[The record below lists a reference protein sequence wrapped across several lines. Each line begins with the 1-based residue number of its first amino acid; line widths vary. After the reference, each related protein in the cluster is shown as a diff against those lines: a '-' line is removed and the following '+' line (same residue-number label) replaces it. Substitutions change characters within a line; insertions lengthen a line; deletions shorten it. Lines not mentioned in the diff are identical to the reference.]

1 MTPNA
6 KRLRQEALELPE
18 RDRLELAAELLASVA
33 PEGEEI
39 SQEEWDRLWLAE
51 ADRRWDEIA
60 EGRVET
66 VPLDEALRRAR
77 AGGS

>member
-1 MTPNA
+1 MTPTA
-6 KRLRQEALELPE
+6 KRLREQALDLPE
-18 RDRLELAAELLASVA
+18 RDRLELAAELLASVG

-51 ADRRWDEIA
+51 ADRRWAEIK

-66 VPLDEALRRAR
+66 IPLDEVLRRAR
-77 AGGS
+77 SRT